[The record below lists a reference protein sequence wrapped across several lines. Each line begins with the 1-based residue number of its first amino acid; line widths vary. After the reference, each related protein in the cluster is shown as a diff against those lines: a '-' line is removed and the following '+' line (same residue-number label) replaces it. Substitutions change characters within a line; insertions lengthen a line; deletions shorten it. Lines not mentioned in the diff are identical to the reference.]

1 MQNARAEYSGEFS
14 MSLDSDV
21 IVDRRRIR
29 RKLTFWRVTAAL
41 VAIAAVAIVGVVVTP
56 GGRGALTTSGSIA
69 RVNIEGLIR
78 SDQERVE
85 ALERLENSKAAAVVV
100 HINSPGGTTA
110 GSEQLYDALVR
121 LKAKK
126 LLVVVVEG
134 LAASGGYITA
144 IAADHIV
151 AQQSSLVGSIGV
163 LFQYPNFTDLMKTVG
178 VKVEEVKSSPLKAAP
193 NGFEPTSP
201 EARAALDAL
210 VKDSY
215 AWFRGLVK
223 ERRGMDDALLEK
235 VADGR
240 VFTGRQAVDLKLI
253 DQLGDEK
260 TAIAWLV
267 AQKNGKSDLP
277 VRDYKL
283 APRFGCLTFL
293 RTAASITPDALGL
306 SVIAR
311 HVEQAGVV
319 QAVDRLG
326 LDGVLALWRPAGA
339 GWNALIGFPSLPPAL
354 RVASQSRFRPFVT
367 RFRVAQISFSVLTV
381 QGIFTEM
388 DIPKSRVPVSM
399 IKSELVQR
407 IAEHNPHLYQR
418 DVENIVNAILDEIVA
433 ALARGDRVELRGFGA
448 FSVKHRPARAGRNP
462 RTGAHVPVDQKSVPF
477 FKTGKEMRERLNR
490 EGGGPGAGT

>member
-1 MQNARAEYSGEFS
+1 

-29 RKLTFWRVTAAL
+29 RKLTFWRVVAAL
-41 VAIAAVAIVGVVVTP
+41 VVIAAIVTVGVVATP
-56 GGRGALTTSGSIA
+56 AGRGTLTASGSIA
-69 RVNIEGLIR
+69 RVHIDGLIR
-78 SDQERVE
+78 SDNDRVE
-85 ALERLENSKAAAVVV
+85 ALERLEKSRAAAVVV

-126 LLVVVVEG
+126 PLVVVVEG

-163 LFQYPNFTDLMKTVG
+163 LFQYPNFTELMKTVG
-178 VKVEEVKSSPLKAAP
+178 IKVEEVKSSPLKAAP

-240 VFTGRQAVDLKLI
+240 VFTGRQAVELKLV
-253 DQLGDEK
+253 DALGDEK

-267 AQKNGKSDLP
+267 AAEERQE
-277 VRDYKL
+277 
-283 APRFGCLTFL
+283 RF
-293 RTAASITPDALGL
+293 
-306 SVIAR
+306 
-311 HVEQAGVV
+311 
-319 QAVDRLG
+319 
-326 LDGVLALWRPAGA
+326 AGA
-339 GWNALIGFPSLPPAL
+339 RFQTDAALRRPDVSANGGLHYAGRARLERDRAAGRARRPGPGGRPPRPRWNAG
-354 RVASQSRFRPFVT
+354 
-367 RFRVAQISFSVLTV
+367 
-381 QGIFTEM
+381 
-388 DIPKSRVPVSM
+388 
-399 IKSELVQR
+399 
-407 IAEHNPHLYQR
+407 
-418 DVENIVNAILDEIVA
+418 IVA
-433 ALARGDRVELRGFGA
+433 AGGELIRRSPAGPLGVGPIDRQCPAHPSSRIAGIVTIPNPA
-448 FSVKHRPARAGRNP
+448 VCHVFSRCPN
-462 RTGAHVPVDQKSVPF
+462 
-477 FKTGKEMRERLNR
+477 LI
-490 EGGGPGAGT
+490 

>member
-1 MQNARAEYSGEFS
+1 

-29 RKLTFWRVTAAL
+29 RKLTFWRVAAAM
-41 VAIAAVAIVGVVVTP
+41 VAIVAVVAVAAIAA
-56 GGRGALTTSGSIA
+56 GGRGSLATGGSIA
-69 RVNIEGLIR
+69 RITIEGLIR
-78 SDQERVE
+78 SDSERVE
-85 ALERLENSKAAAVVV
+85 ALERLEKSQAVAVVV

-126 LLVVVVEG
+126 PLVVVVEG

-163 LFQYPNFTDLMKTVG
+163 LFQFPNFSELLKTVG
-178 VKVEEVKSSPLKAAP
+178 VKVEEIKSSPLKAAP

-201 EARAALDAL
+201 EARAAIDAL

-253 DQLGDEK
+253 DGLGDEK
-260 TAIAWLV
+260 AAIAWLV
-267 AQKNGKSDLP
+267 AEKKIKSDLP

-283 APRFGCLTFL
+283 TPRFGDLTFL
-293 RTAASITPDALGL
+293 RTAAAVTLDALGL
-306 SVIAR
+306 NSIAR
-311 HVEQAGVV
+311 QVERAGVV

-326 LDGVLALWRPAGA
+326 LEGMLALWSPAG
-339 GWNALIGFPSLPPAL
+339 
-354 RVASQSRFRPFVT
+354 
-367 RFRVAQISFSVLTV
+367 
-381 QGIFTEM
+381 
-388 DIPKSRVPVSM
+388 
-399 IKSELVQR
+399 
-407 IAEHNPHLYQR
+407 
-418 DVENIVNAILDEIVA
+418 
-433 ALARGDRVELRGFGA
+433 
-448 FSVKHRPARAGRNP
+448 
-462 RTGAHVPVDQKSVPF
+462 
-477 FKTGKEMRERLNR
+477 
-490 EGGGPGAGT
+490 

>member
-1 MQNARAEYSGEFS
+1 

-29 RKLTFWRVTAAL
+29 RKLTFWRVAAVL
-41 VAIAAVAIVGVVVTP
+41 LAIAAIVTVGLLAAPGVRSP
-56 GGRGALTTSGSIA
+56 LTSLGSIA
-69 RVNIEGLIR
+69 RVHIDGLIR
-78 SDQERVE
+78 SDADRVE
-85 ALERLENSKAAAVVV
+85 ALERLENSRAAAVIV

-126 LLVVVVEG
+126 PLVVVVEG
-134 LAASGGYITA
+134 LAASGGYISA

-163 LFQYPNFTDLMKTVG
+163 LLQYPNFTELLKTVG

-240 VFTGRQAVDLKLI
+240 VFTGRQAVGLKLI

-267 AQKNGKSDLP
+267 EQKGVKKDLP
-277 VRDYKL
+277 VRDFKL
-283 APRFGCLTFL
+283 TPRFGDLTFL
-293 RTAASITPDALGL
+293 RTAASMTLDALGL
-306 SVIAR
+306 GAIAR
-311 HVEQAGVV
+311 QIEQAGVA

-326 LDGVLALWRPAGA
+326 LDGMLALWYPAGT
-339 GWNALIGFPSLPPAL
+339 N
-354 RVASQSRFRPFVT
+354 
-367 RFRVAQISFSVLTV
+367 
-381 QGIFTEM
+381 
-388 DIPKSRVPVSM
+388 
-399 IKSELVQR
+399 
-407 IAEHNPHLYQR
+407 
-418 DVENIVNAILDEIVA
+418 
-433 ALARGDRVELRGFGA
+433 
-448 FSVKHRPARAGRNP
+448 
-462 RTGAHVPVDQKSVPF
+462 
-477 FKTGKEMRERLNR
+477 
-490 EGGGPGAGT
+490 

>member
-1 MQNARAEYSGEFS
+1 

-21 IVDRRRIR
+21 IVDRRRMR
-29 RKLTFWRVTAAL
+29 RKLTFWRVAAVV
-41 VAIAAVAIVGVVVTP
+41 VAIAAIVGVGVLATP
-56 GGRGALTTSGSIA
+56 GGRQALTVSGSIA

-85 ALERLENSKAAAVVV
+85 ALERLEKSSAAAVIV

-126 LLVVVVEG
+126 PLVVVVDG

-144 IAADHIV
+144 VAADHII
-151 AQQSSLVGSIGV
+151 AQQTSLVGSIGV
-163 LFQYPNFTDLMKTVG
+163 LFQIPNVGEFLKAVG
-178 VKVEEVKSSPLKAAP
+178 VKIEEVKSSPLKAAP

-260 TAIAWLV
+260 TAVAWLV
-267 AQKNGKSDLP
+267 ANKNVRSNLP
-277 VRDYKL
+277 VRDFKL
-283 APRFGCLTFL
+283 SPRFGDLTFL
-293 RTAASITPDALGL
+293 RTAASIAFDAFGL
-306 SVIAR
+306 STVAR
-311 HVEQAGVV
+311 QIEQTGVG
-319 QAVDRLG
+319 QAVEHLSLNG
-326 LDGVLALWRPAGA
+326 MLALWRPA
-339 GWNALIGFPSLPPAL
+339 
-354 RVASQSRFRPFVT
+354 AS
-367 RFRVAQISFSVLTV
+367 
-381 QGIFTEM
+381 
-388 DIPKSRVPVSM
+388 
-399 IKSELVQR
+399 
-407 IAEHNPHLYQR
+407 N
-418 DVENIVNAILDEIVA
+418 
-433 ALARGDRVELRGFGA
+433 
-448 FSVKHRPARAGRNP
+448 
-462 RTGAHVPVDQKSVPF
+462 
-477 FKTGKEMRERLNR
+477 
-490 EGGGPGAGT
+490 

>member
-1 MQNARAEYSGEFS
+1 
-14 MSLDSDV
+14 MSLDLDV

-29 RKLTFWRVTAAL
+29 RKLTFWRVAAAM
-41 VAIAAVAIVGVVVTP
+41 VAIVAVVAVAAIAA
-56 GGRGALTTSGSIA
+56 GGRGSLATGGSIA
-69 RVNIEGLIR
+69 RITIEGLIR
-78 SDQERVE
+78 SDSERVE
-85 ALERLENSKAAAVVV
+85 ALERLEKSQAAAVVV

-126 LLVVVVEG
+126 PLVVVVEG

-163 LFQYPNFTDLMKTVG
+163 LFQFPNFSELLKTVG
-178 VKVEEVKSSPLKAAP
+178 VKVEEIKSSPLKAAP

-201 EARAALDAL
+201 EARAAIDAL

-253 DQLGDEK
+253 DGLGDEK
-260 TAIAWLV
+260 AAIAWLV
-267 AQKNGKSDLP
+267 AEKKIKSDLP

-283 APRFGCLTFL
+283 NPRFGDLTFL
-293 RTAASITPDALGL
+293 RTAAAVTLDALGL
-306 SVIAR
+306 NSIAR
-311 HVEQAGVV
+311 QVERAGVV

-326 LDGVLALWRPAGA
+326 LEGMLALWSPAG
-339 GWNALIGFPSLPPAL
+339 
-354 RVASQSRFRPFVT
+354 
-367 RFRVAQISFSVLTV
+367 
-381 QGIFTEM
+381 
-388 DIPKSRVPVSM
+388 
-399 IKSELVQR
+399 
-407 IAEHNPHLYQR
+407 
-418 DVENIVNAILDEIVA
+418 
-433 ALARGDRVELRGFGA
+433 
-448 FSVKHRPARAGRNP
+448 
-462 RTGAHVPVDQKSVPF
+462 
-477 FKTGKEMRERLNR
+477 
-490 EGGGPGAGT
+490 

>member
-1 MQNARAEYSGEFS
+1 

-29 RKLTFWRVTAAL
+29 RKLTFWRVAAAV
-41 VAIAAVAIVGVVVTP
+41 VAIAAVVTVGVIAT
-56 GGRGALTTSGSIA
+56 GGRSSLSTVGSIA

-78 SDQERVE
+78 SDHDRVE
-85 ALERLENSKAAAVVV
+85 ALERLEKSSAAAVIV

-126 LLVVVVEG
+126 PLVVVVEG

-144 IAADHIV
+144 IAADHII

-163 LFQYPNFTDLMKTVG
+163 LFQYPNVSELLKTVG

-240 VFTGRQAVDLKLI
+240 VFTGRQAIDLKLV

-260 TAIAWLV
+260 AAVAWLV
-267 AQKNGKSDLP
+267 AEKKIKSGLP
-277 VRDYKL
+277 VRDYRL
-283 APRFGCLTFL
+283 NPRFGDLTFL
-293 RTAASITPDALGL
+293 RTAASITLDALGL
-306 SVIAR
+306 GSIAR
-311 HVEQAGVV
+311 RVEQAGVV

-326 LDGVLALWRPAGA
+326 LDGMLALWHPGGA
-339 GWNALIGFPSLPPAL
+339 N
-354 RVASQSRFRPFVT
+354 
-367 RFRVAQISFSVLTV
+367 
-381 QGIFTEM
+381 
-388 DIPKSRVPVSM
+388 
-399 IKSELVQR
+399 
-407 IAEHNPHLYQR
+407 
-418 DVENIVNAILDEIVA
+418 
-433 ALARGDRVELRGFGA
+433 
-448 FSVKHRPARAGRNP
+448 
-462 RTGAHVPVDQKSVPF
+462 
-477 FKTGKEMRERLNR
+477 
-490 EGGGPGAGT
+490 

>member
-1 MQNARAEYSGEFS
+1 

-21 IVDRRRIR
+21 IVDRRRMR
-29 RKLTFWRVTAAL
+29 RKLTFWRVAA
-41 VAIAAVAIVGVVVTP
+41 VVIAIAGIAVI
-56 GGRGALTTSGSIA
+56 GALLSPGSRGTFTTSGSIS

-78 SDQERVE
+78 SDRDRVE
-85 ALERLENSKAAAVVV
+85 ALERLGKTQAAAVIV

-110 GSEQLYDALVR
+110 GSEQLYDLLVQ

-126 LLVVVVEG
+126 PLVVVVEG

-163 LFQYPNFTDLMKTVG
+163 LFQYPNVTELLKTIG

-201 EARAALDAL
+201 EAREALDAL

-215 AWFRGLVK
+215 AWFKGLVK
-223 ERRGMDDALLEK
+223 ERRGMDDAQLEK

-267 AQKNGKSDLP
+267 EQKGVKKDLP

-283 APRFGCLTFL
+283 GPRFGDLTFL
-293 RTAASITPDALGL
+293 RAAASITLEAVGLG
-306 SVIAR
+306 SIAR
-311 HVEQAGVV
+311 QVESAGI
-319 QAVDRLG
+319 DRLG
-326 LDGVLALWRPAGA
+326 LDGMLALWQPAA
-339 GWNALIGFPSLPPAL
+339 TN
-354 RVASQSRFRPFVT
+354 
-367 RFRVAQISFSVLTV
+367 
-381 QGIFTEM
+381 
-388 DIPKSRVPVSM
+388 
-399 IKSELVQR
+399 
-407 IAEHNPHLYQR
+407 
-418 DVENIVNAILDEIVA
+418 
-433 ALARGDRVELRGFGA
+433 
-448 FSVKHRPARAGRNP
+448 
-462 RTGAHVPVDQKSVPF
+462 
-477 FKTGKEMRERLNR
+477 
-490 EGGGPGAGT
+490 